1 MVVGGNLIR
10 IFVHGFEPPCG
21 LEPGVTFIR
30 VVYALY
36 WFLLNGDDGA
46 GGARFKVLT
55 GVGVAQYVH
64 GALFLIDKSLP
75 KRRGR
80 PAEDR
85 ILIVVILVHE
95 HSYAYLGII
104 EILAVEVA
112 FVVFIITAV
121 LKP

>member
-1 MVVGGNLIR
+1 M
-10 IFVHGFEPPCG
+10 
-21 LEPGVTFIR
+21 
-30 VVYALY
+30 LY
-36 WFLLNGDDGA
+36 GDDGA
-46 GGARFKVLT
+46 GGARFKVLA
-55 GVGVAQYVH
+55 GIGVAQYVH

-75 KRRGR
+75 KCRGR

-95 HSYAYLGII
+95 HSHAYLGVI

-112 FVVFIITAV
+112 FVICIIAAV